1 MGLLPK
7 KKNLQ
12 TLCLQVP
19 DSLGS
24 GGRIPF
30 ASLWT
35 SSPATYIIPE
45 FAVAI
50 YYGLQILAATLVYCF
65 YRPVLLT
72 GPQKIIEIANSGM
85 VFQEYDDIDNTTSVN
100 QMSWGETFWM
110 YIWMLVMLFMGPM
123 M

>member
-1 MGLLPK
+1 VISSGIQYQFYGIPDK
-7 KKNLQ
+7 AGRENANNLRKGA
-12 TLCLQVP
+12 TFNP
-19 DSLGS
+19 D
-24 GGRIPF
+24 I
-30 ASLWT
+30 A
-35 SSPATYIIPE
+35 A
-45 FAVAI
+45 AI
-50 YYGLQILAATLVYCF
+50 CCGLQILAATLVYCF
-65 YRPVLLT
+65 YCPVLLT